1 MLIGYLGRP
10 GRVKH
15 VCGEEIRFVDDGS
28 GRLVADV
35 KSPEA
40 IAVLLEPHNA
50 NLFYAVDPPQPLERS
65 KPSSAAPKSPEPVAE
80 KPQDQPAAPGRKKP
94 GRKSAAEKELIAAAA
109 TVLDN
114 DADVVLEL
122 LASIEDASLRDEMRA
137 QEQAGQA
144 RAVVLEALG

>member
-40 IAVLLEPHNA
+40 IAVLLEPYNA
-50 NLFYAVDPPQPLERS
+50 NLFYAADAPAKLER
-65 KPSSAAPKSPEPVAE
+65 KQAKTGDGEKEPPAE
-80 KPQDQPAAPGRKKP
+80 PAKRKP

-114 DADVVLEL
+114 DVDVVLEL
-122 LASIEDASLRDEMRA
+122 LASIEDAALREEMLM
-137 QEQAGQA
+137 QEQAGQT

>member
-35 KSPEA
+35 QSPEA
-40 IAVLLEPHNA
+40 IAVLLEPYNA
-50 NLFYAVDPPQPLERS
+50 NLFYAAEEPAKLER
-65 KPSSAAPKSPEPVAE
+65 KAKAGEDE
-80 KPQDQPAAPGRKKP
+80 KKP
-94 GRKSAAEKELIAAAA
+94 PDEPAKRKGRKSAAEKELIAAAA

-122 LASIEDASLRDEMRA
+122 LASIEDAALREEMLT